1 MSGRTWDGKFR
12 GPSDWAMRTS
22 GLRLPGEQHLR
33 RSCHMD
39 RAICNMAAATR
50 RSASLVLRSR
60 APPHYGRRPCGTPP
74 AGPSFFRRRA
84 QPRLTVPPS
93 RDAAIRASI
102 SEEYE
107 VLLPDGLVCVHFVE
121 APAFFDP
128 QPQPMISLSSVLGG
142 AGPPVEWCAHAGAEP
157 ARASGSPACPSPS
170 RWRRRGSRRS
180 RRRSSLARTPV
191 PGPAA

>member
-12 GPSDWAMRTS
+12 GPSDRAKRTS

-33 RSCHMD
+33 RSCHTD
-39 RAICNMAAATR
+39 WAICNMAAATR
-50 RSASLVLRSR
+50 RRLVWYCVPAH
-60 APPHYGRRPCGTPP
+60 APIAGEGPAVPP
-74 AGPSFFRRRA
+74 AGPSFSGRRA

-128 QPQPMISLSSVLGG
+128 QLQPMISLSSVLGG
-142 AGPPVEWCAHAGAEP
+142 AGPPVGWCAHAGAEP

-180 RRRSSLARTPV
+180 RRRSSPARTPV